1 MSHKDQSKVPKEDEK
16 NNQTEC
22 SLNSETS
29 YVLVTLM
36 EIWKKAYRVLAV
48 EFLQTTILLLLVL
61 IQFSLSDIIVNF
73 SSCCTV
79 NWSIVFLKKIN
90 K

>member
-1 MSHKDQSKVPKEDEK
+1 MSHKDQSKVPKEEEK
-16 NNQTEC
+16 KKTEC

-29 YVLVTLM
+29 YVFVTSM
-36 EIWKKAYRVLAV
+36 KIWKKAYKVLAV

>member
-1 MSHKDQSKVPKEDEK
+1 MSHKDQSKVPKEEEK

-22 SLNSETS
+22 SLNSETR
-29 YVLVTLM
+29 YVFVKSM

-73 SSCCTV
+73 SSCCTFNCV
-79 NWSIVFLKKIN
+79 P
-90 K
+90 